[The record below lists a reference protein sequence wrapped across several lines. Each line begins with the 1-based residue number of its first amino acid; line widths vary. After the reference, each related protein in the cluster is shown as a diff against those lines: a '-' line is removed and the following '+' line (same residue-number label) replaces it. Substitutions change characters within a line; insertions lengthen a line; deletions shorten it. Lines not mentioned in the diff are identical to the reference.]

1 MAMEL
6 EKPGGT
12 SGGLGTFAA
21 GTALAL
27 AGTYFFVDAVRVT
40 TYGSGWISRGLGG
53 STGAGVV
60 FLPLFVAVVGLF
72 IDARKTWPWILGAV
86 GVALIVIEVLSQ
98 LRFFFDQKLSHLL
111 IMLVSVAAGLGLIVR
126 SLKEMPPI
134 KDEIVR

>member
-1 MAMEL
+1 MDL

-21 GTALAL
+21 GSALAL

-53 STGAGVV
+53 STGGGVV
-60 FLPLFVAVVGLF
+60 FLPLFVAVVALF
-72 IDARKTWPWILGAV
+72 IDAKKSWPWALGAV
-86 GVALIVIEVLSQ
+86 GVGLIFVEVLSQ

-111 IMLVSVAAGLGLIVR
+111 IMLVTIAAGLGLIIR
-126 SLKEMPPI
+126 SLREMPAVN
-134 KDEIVR
+134 DDVVR